1 MKKILIIDDDD
12 VFVKTLSD
20 SLSKEKYIVVRAQD
34 GEDGLEKIEKEK
46 PDIIILDLIMP
57 KMGGLDFLK
66 ALKNKNKEG
75 NQNIP
80 ILISSQLSKM
90 KDISEGVV
98 LGMDVGV
105 KGYIVKASES
115 MEMIVKNIERTLE
128 T

>member
-1 MKKILIIDDDD
+1 
-12 VFVKTLSD
+12 
-20 SLSKEKYIVVRAQD
+20 
-34 GEDGLEKIEKEK
+34 
-46 PDIIILDLIMP
+46 
-57 KMGGLDFLK
+57 
-66 ALKNKNKEG
+66 
-75 NQNIP
+75 
-80 ILISSQLSKM
+80 M